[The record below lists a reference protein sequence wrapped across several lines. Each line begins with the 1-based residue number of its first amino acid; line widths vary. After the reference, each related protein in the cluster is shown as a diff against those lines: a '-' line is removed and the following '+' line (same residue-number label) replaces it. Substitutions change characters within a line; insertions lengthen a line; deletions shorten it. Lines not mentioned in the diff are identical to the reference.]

1 MTEEKRDCQ
10 MRNARYFK
18 NALALCLVTMTSG
31 VGVAAWADEIKKPVA
46 IPQVSND
53 WRGSITPYLWAL
65 NVNGSVY
72 HGGNE
77 LVSANIDTSSLL
89 STLNMGAMLIGEVHK
104 GNWGLSADLMYADI
118 TKTSSRPVG
127 NYVDLGSKTSLSLGI
142 YTVTASY
149 TLHNS
154 KDVYLDALLGA
165 RVLNNNGS
173 TSFNVDGYPLLRKNI
188 NTTVTDPVVGVK
200 GRFRISDSEY
210 FVPFYV
216 DVGGGGGNTQVT
228 TQAYLGVGR
237 AFDWGDVEL
246 VVKNLYYKQK
256 NQGVTSNL
264 DLFGAG
270 VGVTFKF

>member
-1 MTEEKRDCQ
+1 
-10 MRNARYFK
+10 MRKNNFK
-18 NALALCLVTMTSG
+18 TALLSCLATMLSS
-31 VGVAAWADEIKKPVA
+31 VGLTVCADEISKPIA
-46 IPQVSND
+46 ITQVSND

-72 HGGNE
+72 HGGDQ

-89 STLNMGAMLIGEVHK
+89 STLNMGAMLIAEVHK
-104 GNWGLSADLMYADI
+104 GNWGLSADFMYADI
-118 TKTSSRPVG
+118 SKTSSRAVG
-127 NYVDLGSKTSLSLGI
+127 NYVDLGSKTSLSLGV

-154 KDVYLDALLGA
+154 KNVYLDGVLGV
-165 RVLNNNGS
+165 RFFNNNGT
-173 TSFNVDGYPLLRKNI
+173 TSFNVDGYPLVSKSI
-188 NTTVTDPVVGVK
+188 NATVTDPVVGLK
-200 GRFRISDSEY
+200 GRVRISDSEY

-216 DVGGGGGNTQVT
+216 DVGGGSSSTQVT

-246 VVKNLYYKQK
+246 VMKNLYYKQK
-256 NQGVTSNL
+256 NQGVTTNL
-264 DLFGAG
+264 DMFGAG